1 MTAIEYVSVAI
12 AVAGTVA
19 RIALF
24 FPQVNRSLRGQSA

>member
-1 MTAIEYVSVAI
+1 MTVIEYVSIGI

-24 FPQVNRSLRGQSA
+24 FPQVNRSLGNESA